1 MWISLVPSF
10 KASWKILSTSSTILM
25 FPLWIGA
32 VFVLGF
38 VTIFEFAISQIFD
51 DEILSRLEKVVTV
64 KITFFFVK
72 FFIFDAKL
80 ILLGS
85 AITNFKVPPS
95 KAQGTIFSF
104 FINSNGSIFRTSGLI
119 CSGFISFILIFI
131 IYITKENQTKYF
143 SSFWVESVPI
153 YWLIIQFI
161 LFNRVV

>member
-1 MWISLVPSF
+1 M
-10 KASWKILSTSSTILM
+10 
-25 FPLWIGA
+25 
-32 VFVLGF
+32 GF

-51 DEILSRLEKVVTV
+51 DAILSRLEKVVTV

-119 CSGFISFILIFI
+119 CSGFISFILIAKFLE
-131 IYITKENQTKYF
+131 ITLTI
-143 SSFWVESVPI
+143 SSS
-153 YWLIIQFI
+153 LT
-161 LFNRVV
+161 